1 MLIDSSSR
9 NQWNFDGEVIILGN
23 TSFVSSKVFIFLQ
36 LHYCELYNHIPSKWD
51 YSALSISILLTC
63 LDLSIY
69 YIATGLIKRI
79 VLSKSSLS
87 RKGPHEYE
95 NFELSLGWFRNF
107 FWLNRLLIT
116 TNNHLSFSTKRIIM
130 FANDSSDQWDDFDN
144 WPTYLQLQ
152 VFKQLNQTVMDFH
165 VVFFEI

>member
-23 TSFVSSKVFIFLQ
+23 TSFVSSKVFLFLQ
-36 LHYCELYNHIPSKWD
+36 LHCCELYNHIPSKWD

-87 RKGPHEYE
+87 GKGPHEYE

-107 FWLNRLLIT
+107 FFWLNRLLIT
-116 TNNHLSFSTKRIIM
+116 TNNHLSFSTKKNNNVCKRQQRSM
-130 FANDSSDQWDDFDN
+130 RWLWQLTDLFATAS
-144 WPTYLQLQ
+144 LQAIEPNCHG
-152 VFKQLNQTVMDFH
+152 F
-165 VVFFEI
+165 